1 MDICVKES
9 KIKSTEKRSDN
20 LHKASSILSFA
31 AILLTIAL
39 FVKMETVVHDTKMM
53 DSKFTLQIQQIKDTL
68 KEQEVTHQAR
78 VKDNFDIVIS
88 KGYTS
93 NIVRRSLKT
102 NNNDSKQEEVG
113 DGLKRYVSSIVAE
126 SLESYCLAPG
136 RVCVTGR
143 PGPKGIQGNRGK
155 RGPKG
160 TKGKKGAKGIMGT
173 PGEPGKQGMKG
184 DLGTPGIKGQK
195 GDAGAAGHPGPK
207 GEPGKSISAPEVIVS
222 PASLTVTQNQTATF
236 YCSADGN
243 PKPSVSWSKISG
255 AGLVNTDGQDNK
267 LQIRSA
273 GYNDSGSYLCT
284 ATNILGK
291 SKKVVKLFVEVPPQF
306 IATPERVIKV
316 AGNTM
321 ASVSCRAFGFPS
333 PAITWSRGFI
343 PLPQGRTTV
352 KNGTLNISNF
362 SPQDTGLY
370 QCKATN
376 KLGSISVLTTLNYV
390 QPDLWKSSTI
400 IAGNTFYQ
408 KHLDK
413 FLTPAFG
420 SQPQWVLCY
429 RATTHGWAASTF
441 HSRCDGKRDT
451 VTIIKK
457 GQYVFGGYTDIPWD
471 SSSGYSY
478 TTNAFIFSLR
488 NKEGIAPFKSMVAR
502 PSLAIFRSSDR
513 GPTFGGGHDICIAD
527 NANSNTNSY
536 TDFGESNYYSVPSG
550 VQSKY
555 TILAGTRNFT
565 PDEVEVLYLG

>member
-39 FVKMETVVHDTKMM
+39 FVRMETVVHDTKMM
-53 DSKFTLQIQQIKDTL
+53 DSKFMLQIQQIEEAL
-68 KEQEVTHQAR
+68 KEQKVTYQAR
-78 VKDNFDIVIS
+78 VKENFDIVSGMNS
-88 KGYTS
+88 KGHVS
-93 NIVRRSLKT
+93 RRSVKT
-102 NNNDSKQEEVG
+102 NSQYPDAVQQIS
-113 DGLKRYVSSIVAE
+113 DGIKNYVSSIVKE
-126 SLESYCLAPG
+126 SVQSYCLPPG
-136 RVCVTGR
+136 KMCVAGP
-143 PGPKGIQGNRGK
+143 PGLKGIEGPRGE

-160 TKGKKGAKGIMGT
+160 TAGVKGDKGA
-173 PGEPGKQGMKG
+173 P
-184 DLGTPGIKGQK
+184 
-195 GDAGAAGHPGPK
+195 GHPGPK
-207 GEPGKSISAPEVIVS
+207 GEPGETISAPEVIVS
-222 PASLTVTQNQTATF
+222 PASLTVTQNQNATF

-267 LQIRSA
+267 LHIRNA
-273 GYNDSGSYLCT
+273 GYNDSGSYVCT

-306 IATPERVIKV
+306 IETPERVIKV
-316 AGNTM
+316 TGNTN

-333 PAITWSRGFI
+333 PAISWSRGFI
-343 PLPQGRTTV
+343 PLPQGRSTV

-390 QPDLWKSSTI
+390 QPDFWKSSTI

-408 KHLDK
+408 SHLDQ
-413 FLTPAFG
+413 FLTPAVG
-420 SQPQWVLCY
+420 SHPQWVLCY
-429 RATTHGWAASTF
+429 RASSHGWAGSTF

-457 GQYVFGGYTDIPWD
+457 GQYVFGGYTDIPWE
-471 SSSGYSY
+471 SSGGWG
-478 TTNAFIFSLR
+478 TTSNAFIFSLR
-488 NKEGIAPFKSMVAR
+488 NKEGVAPFRSLVKN
-502 PSLAIFRSSDR
+502 PSQAIYRYSGY
-513 GPTFGGGHDICIAD
+513 GPSFGKWDIYIAN
-527 NANSNTNSY
+527 NANSNTASYTNFGNSY
-536 TDFGESNYYSVPSG
+536 PVPSG
-550 VQSKY
+550 VQNRK
-555 TILAGTRNFT
+555 TVLAGTFKLS
-565 PDEVEVLYLG
+565 PDEIEVFYLA